1 MLGFCWNLQNV
12 KLEFSNVVL
21 AKPYALKTV
30 ISAEGR
36 NKGVKYALCQSIP
49 AGGQEGKWGVNK

>member
-1 MLGFCWNLQNV
+1 MQNV